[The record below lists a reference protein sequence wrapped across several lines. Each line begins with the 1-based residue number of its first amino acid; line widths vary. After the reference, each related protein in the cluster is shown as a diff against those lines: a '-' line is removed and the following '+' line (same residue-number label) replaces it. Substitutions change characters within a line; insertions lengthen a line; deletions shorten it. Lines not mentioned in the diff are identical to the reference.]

1 MGNLYANDKFEL
13 GYPQDFTITMESSA
27 GFRACSSDSNT
38 CVEISPMDSQWNSFD
53 DMVKEWKE
61 TNPETADDTKVFRV
75 SRKEA
80 FSIKQAEGND
90 VVINTIINSSHPDM
104 VFITIT
110 KQGDSEIDLDNF
122 NKQVLSTFKA
132 VK

>member
-1 MGNLYANDKFEL
+1 
-13 GYPQDFTITMESSA
+13 
-27 GFRACSSDSNT
+27 
-38 CVEISPMDSQWNSFD
+38 
-53 DMVKEWKE
+53 MVKEWKE